1 MLNTGIKVI
10 HHELSEVQPDY
21 SSLPPSC
28 AVGGVG
34 GWGGGGTKRE
44 LSDEC
49 GTRLHGDA
57 SCSAA
62 GSDLDAISTEVRSRC
77 DLDLDGGQ
85 ACTGE
90 AGACES
96 RGCGGGR
103 VGWRC
108 ERCGCRCAVECSLSI
123 VREPYERTLP
133 WSQDLR
139 LSDQCC
145 AGAAANLGVRKLYR
159 SIQGWWGHR

>member
-1 MLNTGIKVI
+1 MCVVCEGVLMNAARACTVT
-10 HHELSEVQPDY
+10 
-21 SSLPPSC
+21 PPALQLARIS
-28 AVGGVG
+28 
-34 GWGGGGTKRE
+34 TI
-44 LSDEC
+44 S
-49 GTRLHGDA
+49 TR
-57 SCSAA
+57 SRRR
-62 GSDLDAISTEVRSRC
+62 SDLDVILISMEVRPAR
-77 DLDLDGGQ
+77 
-85 ACTGE
+85 GE

-96 RGCGGGR
+96 RGRGGGR

>member
-1 MLNTGIKVI
+1 MNCRKCSLII
-10 HHELSEVQPDY
+10 HHSHRRVLWVAWVAREG
-21 SSLPPSC
+21 C
-28 AVGGVG
+28 GVCG
-34 GWGGGGTKRE
+34 VWGG
-44 LSDEC
+44 SDEC

-62 GSDLDAISTEVRSRC
+62 GSDLDDLDAISTRSRRRS
-77 DLDLDGGQ
+77 DLDGGQ

-103 VGWRC
+103 VGWGC

-145 AGAAANLGVRKLYR
+145 AEAAANLGERKLYR

>member
-1 MLNTGIKVI
+1 M
-10 HHELSEVQPDY
+10 
-21 SSLPPSC
+21 
-28 AVGGVG
+28 
-34 GWGGGGTKRE
+34 
-44 LSDEC
+44 
-49 GTRLHGDA
+49 
-57 SCSAA
+57 SAA
-62 GSDLDAISTEVRSRC
+62 RACTVTPPALQLARISTISTRSRRDLDAISTEVRSRC